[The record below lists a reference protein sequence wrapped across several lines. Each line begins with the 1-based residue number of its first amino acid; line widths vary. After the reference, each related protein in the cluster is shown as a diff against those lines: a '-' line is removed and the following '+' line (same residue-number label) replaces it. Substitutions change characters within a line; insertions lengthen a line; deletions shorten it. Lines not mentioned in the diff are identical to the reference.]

1 MKGRNEWWL
10 KDSKK
15 ELVDDGEKLRLTNQ
29 YKCIGRYV
37 YSDAY
42 YPWHMNE
49 IAKERTMQDIATD
62 RHYLVYLVMS
72 LIND

>member
-15 ELVDDGEKLRLTNQ
+15 ELIDGGEKWRLTNQ

-42 YPWHMNE
+42 WHMNE